1 LITIAGMFRRD
12 VILVLALAVAV
23 AFPAMAGG
31 EPGSQEDFS
40 DAVAARLLQQVTQGF
55 ITNNRGQ
62 VLSVFNAARM
72 KNYAR
77 FRENI
82 AALFAQYESFRA
94 AYRLRQSWPQGE
106 RGVVI
111 VDFEL
116 EGEPLEEGSPPFR
129 HSAQLRFEFERGRE
143 GWKIVDVA
151 PRSFFL

>member
-1 LITIAGMFRRD
+1 M
-12 VILVLALAVAV
+12 AVT
-23 AFPAMAGG
+23 FPAMAGG
-31 EPGSQEDFS
+31 GPAPQEDFS
-40 DAVAARLLQQVTQGF
+40 DAVAARLLQQVTEGF

-62 VLSVFNAARM
+62 VLSAFNAARM

-77 FRENI
+77 FQENI
-82 AALFAQYESFRA
+82 AALFARYESFRA

-106 RGVVI
+106 RGVVL

-116 EGEPLEEGSPPFR
+116 EGTPLEEGAPPFR

-151 PRSFFL
+151 PRGFFS

>member
-1 LITIAGMFRRD
+1 MFRRD
-12 VILVLALAVAV
+12 MMLVLALAAAV
-23 AFPAMAGG
+23 TFPAMAGG
-31 EPGSQEDFS
+31 APGLQEDFS
-40 DAVAARLLQQVTQGF
+40 DAVAARLLEQVTQGF
-55 ITNNRGQ
+55 ITNNQGQ
-62 VLSVFNAARM
+62 VLSAFNAVRM

-77 FRENI
+77 FRENV
-82 AALFAQYESFRA
+82 AALFAQYQSFRA
-94 AYRLRQSWPQGE
+94 AYRLRQSWPQRE

-151 PRSFFL
+151 PRSFFS

>member
-1 LITIAGMFRRD
+1 MFRLN
-12 VILVLALAVAV
+12 VMLAVALAMAA

-31 EPGSQEDFS
+31 KPATQEDFS
-40 DAVAARLLQQVTQGF
+40 DAVAGRLLQQVTQGF
-55 ITNNRGQ
+55 ITNSRGQ
-62 VLSVFNAARM
+62 VLSAFNAARM
-72 KNYAR
+72 KDYGR

-129 HSAQLRFEFERGRE
+129 RSAQLRFQFERGPR

-151 PRSFFL
+151 PRSFFS

>member
-1 LITIAGMFRRD
+1 MSRWS
-12 VILVLALAVAV
+12 VMLVVALAVAS
-23 AFPAMAGG
+23 AFPELAGG
-31 EPGSQEDFS
+31 KPAPQEDFS

-62 VLSVFNAARM
+62 VLSAFSGTRM
-72 KNYAR
+72 KDYAQ

-82 AALFAQYESFRA
+82 AALFAQYENFRA

-129 HSAQLRFEFERGRE
+129 RSAQLRFEFERGPG
-143 GWKIVDVA
+143 GWKIVGVE
-151 PRSFFL
+151 PRSFFS

>member
-1 LITIAGMFRRD
+1 MFRRS
-12 VILVLALAVAV
+12 VMLVVALAIA
-23 AFPAMAGG
+23 ATFPAMAGG
-31 EPGSQEDFS
+31 KPAPQEDFS

-55 ITNNRGQ
+55 ITNSRGQ
-62 VLSVFNAARM
+62 VLSAFNGARM
-72 KNYAR
+72 KDYAQ

-94 AYRLRQSWPQGE
+94 AYRLRQSWPEGG

-129 HSAQLRFEFERGRE
+129 RSAQLRFEFERGSR

-151 PRSFFL
+151 PRSFFE

>member
-1 LITIAGMFRRD
+1 MFRRD
-12 VILVLALAVAV
+12 VMLALALAMVV
-23 AFPAMAGG
+23 TFPAMAGD
-31 EPGSQEDFS
+31 EPAPPDDFS

-62 VLSVFNAARM
+62 VLSAFNGARM
-72 KNYAR
+72 KDYAQ

-82 AALFAQYESFRA
+82 AALFAQYQSFRA
-94 AYRLRQSWPQGE
+94 GYRLRQSWPQGE

-129 HSAQLRFEFERGRE
+129 HSAQLRFEFERGTG

-151 PRSFFL
+151 PRSFFS